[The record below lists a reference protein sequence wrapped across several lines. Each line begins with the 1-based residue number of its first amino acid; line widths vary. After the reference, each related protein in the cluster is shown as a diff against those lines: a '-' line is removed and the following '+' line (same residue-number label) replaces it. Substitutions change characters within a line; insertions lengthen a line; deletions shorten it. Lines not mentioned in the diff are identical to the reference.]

1 MKQFVFTAP
10 NVTEL
15 LEVDVP
21 AMGENDVLVKIE
33 RSSISAGTERAN
45 LIGDPSVSG
54 ASAPKVKFPRKVG
67 YSSAGVV
74 EAIGANVTRVKVGDR
89 VACMDSKHAQYWVM
103 PETKVFLLP
112 DSVSMGAAALTYI
125 SIFPLAAVR
134 KCKVE
139 IGESAM
145 VMGQGVL
152 GQIAVQIL
160 RAAGATPIIAVDPV
174 EKKREQALKFGA
186 DYALDPFDPD
196 FAKTVKEL
204 TRGGVN
210 VCIEVTGKGQG
221 LDMALDCMAKFGR
234 VALLGCTRNSDFTID
249 YYRKV
254 HFPGISLIAADDSL
268 MDLDL
273 SKVEASAVDA
283 LCLRHYLQQ
292 HADAFDTVLIDF
304 PPAFNAASTA
314 ALIAADDVII
324 PVKMDAFALRGM
336 ANLTRQIK
344 NMQRINPKLRLA
356 GLLPTMTYRGASIMA
371 SLSILQD
378 SGLPVYPSIR
388 RTPKVDEMTFAQ
400 DPLLI
405 SSPTSAACKDY
416 RRLVSLYLEGGA
428 RHE

>member
-1 MKQFVFTAP
+1 MRTTAIL
-10 NVTEL
+10 NQK
-15 LEVDVP
+15 
-21 AMGENDVLVKIE
+21 G
-33 RSSISAGTERAN
+33 
-45 LIGDPSVSG
+45 
-54 ASAPKVKFPRKVG
+54 
-67 YSSAGVV
+67 GV
-74 EAIGANVTRVKVGDR
+74 
-89 VACMDSKHAQYWVM
+89 
-103 PETKVFLLP
+103 
-112 DSVSMGAAALTYI
+112 
-125 SIFPLAAVR
+125 
-134 KCKVE
+134 
-139 IGESAM
+139 
-145 VMGQGVL
+145 
-152 GQIAVQIL
+152 
-160 RAAGATPIIAVDPV
+160 
-174 EKKREQALKFGA
+174 
-186 DYALDPFDPD
+186 
-196 FAKTVKEL
+196 AKTVTTVNMAAILAADHQQRVLVVDADSQANTTECF
-204 TRGGVN
+204 GGAHPGASTFSDMLRRIAVN
-210 VCIEVTGKGQG
+210 EP
-221 LDMALDCMAKFGR
+221 ARPA
-234 VALLGCTRNSDFTID
+234 N
-249 YYRKV
+249 
-254 HFPGISLIAADDSL
+254 FPGISLIAADDSL

-283 LCLRHYLQQ
+283 LCLRNYLQQ
-292 HADAFDTVLIDF
+292 HADAFDTVLIDC